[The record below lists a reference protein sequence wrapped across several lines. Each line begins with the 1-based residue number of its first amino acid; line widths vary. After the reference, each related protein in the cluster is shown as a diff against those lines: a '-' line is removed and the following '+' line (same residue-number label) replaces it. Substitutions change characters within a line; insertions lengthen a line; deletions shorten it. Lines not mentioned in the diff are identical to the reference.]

1 MAICNKVAEG
11 LLNGSLFL
19 VAWQIA
25 AVVAVSVMGSV
36 VSNIIA
42 YWLMSWWLVAG
53 HRTQVSYPLDLR
65 NDILHLISQ

>member
-25 AVVAVSVMGSV
+25 AVVAVSVGSV

>member
-1 MAICNKVAEG
+1 MAICNKVAER

-19 VAWQIA
+19 VARQIA

-42 YWLMSWWLVAG
+42 Y
-53 HRTQVSYPLDLR
+53 
-65 NDILHLISQ
+65 

>member
-1 MAICNKVAEG
+1 MAICNKVAER

-19 VAWQIA
+19 VARRIA
-25 AVVAVSVMGSV
+25 AVVAVSVGSV

>member
-1 MAICNKVAEG
+1 MAICNKVAER

-19 VAWQIA
+19 VARQIA

-53 HRTQVSYPLDLR
+53 HRTQVLYPLDLR

>member
-19 VAWQIA
+19 VARRIA
-25 AVVAVSVMGSV
+25 AVVAVSVGSV

>member
-1 MAICNKVAEG
+1 MAICNKVAER

-19 VAWQIA
+19 VARQIA
-25 AVVAVSVMGSV
+25 AVVAVSVGSV

-53 HRTQVSYPLDLR
+53 HRTQVLYPLDLR